1 MYSLKQERTI
11 NMSDY
16 TKLTSF
22 DTKDAL
28 STGDPLKRVKGTE
41 LDDEFDAIAVAVA
54 TKANSASPAFT
65 GTPTGPTATA
75 GTNTTQLATTAYV
88 NNLFPAG
95 IIAMWSGLI
104 VNIPAGWNLCNGSNG
119 TPDLRNRFIIGATL
133 DDTTAKTSVTGSNTQ
148 TGGTKDAVVVSH
160 NHSGGTTSTASL
172 TGSFTNSSNSGYAV
186 TGVFSTLNTF
196 GGNGG
201 EPQTNRTV
209 GFDASHSHTIAAEGV
224 SGTNQNLPPYYA
236 LAFIMKA

>member
-1 MYSLKQERTI
+1 L
-11 NMSDY
+11 SDY

-54 TKANSASPAFT
+54 TKANSASPSFT
-65 GTPTGPTATA
+65 GTPTAPTATA
-75 GTNTTQLATTAYV
+75 GTSTTQIATTAYV

-104 VNIPAGWNLCNGSNG
+104 VNIPTGWYLCNGSNG
-119 TPDLRNRFIIGATL
+119 TPDLRNRFVIGATL

-148 TGGTKDAVVVSH
+148 TGGSKDAVVVSH
-160 NHSGGTTSTASL
+160 SHGVNDPTHTHGIPEGYRFGGGTGLNSGDDETSTVNNYSTSQAAS
-172 TGSFTNSSNSGYAV
+172 TGISI
-186 TGVFSTLNTF
+186 
-196 GGNGG
+196 
-201 EPQTNRTV
+201 
-209 GFDASHSHTIAAEGV
+209 ASEGV

>member
-1 MYSLKQERTI
+1 
-11 NMSDY
+11 MSDY
-16 TKLTSF
+16 TKLTSY

-41 LDDEFDAIAVAVA
+41 LDDEFDAIATAIA

-65 GTPTGPTATA
+65 GTPTAPTASA
-75 GTNTTQLATTAYV
+75 GTNNTQVATTAFV
-88 NNLFPAG
+88 NNLFPSG

-104 VNIPAGWNLCNGSNG
+104 SNIPSGWNLCDGSNS
-119 TPDLRNRFIIGATL
+119 TPDLRNKFIIGAYL
-133 DDTTAKTSVTGSNTQ
+133 DDTVSKTTVTGSNTQ
-148 TGGTKDAVVVSH
+148 TGGTKDAVNVSH
-160 NHSGGTTSTASL
+160 THTATDSGHTHGIAFSGTL
-172 TGSFTNSSNSGYAV
+172 LYEGG
-186 TGVFSTLNTF
+186 

-201 EPQTNRTV
+201 TAFGGGVNQSTASTAATITV
-209 GFDASHSHTIAAEGV
+209 ASAGV